1 MPAVNAA
8 ISAIFDEIADLLDI
22 QGANPFRVRAYRN
35 AARTV
40 GELGTDLVTLVEQ
53 GTALTDIPGIGED
66 LAKKIEEIVG
76 TGKCEFLERQRQE
89 VPPAVTALL
98 RVPSL
103 GPKRVRTLW
112 RELDIQTLEQLVQA
126 AKDGR
131 IRDLPGFGA
140 KTEQKILDAVQS
152 QLGEVRRFKLSEIAP
167 LAEALAAYLR
177 QVQGVKRVEIAGSF
191 RRRKE
196 TVADLDM
203 LAVATKNSPVMARF
217 ARYGE
222 VKEVMSSGPTRST
235 VILKSGIQVDLRVVP
250 QESYGAA
257 LQYFTGSKAHNIVI
271 RRMAQERDLKINEYG
286 VFRGEERIA
295 GDTEESVYASVGLPW
310 IPPELREDHGEIEAA
325 RGGTLPQLI
334 EDTRN
339 PEELHAWLHR

>member
-1 MPAVNAA
+1 MPAVNTA

-40 GELGTDLVTLVEQ
+40 GELGTDINTLVEQ
-53 GTALTDIPGIGED
+53 GTALTEIPGIGGD
-66 LAKKIEEIVG
+66 LASKIDEILR
-76 TGKCEFLERQRQE
+76 TGRCEFLERQRKE

-112 RELDIQTLEQLVQA
+112 RDLEIQTLEQLVQA

-140 KTEQKILDAVQS
+140 KTEQKILDAVQAR
-152 QLGEVRRFKLSEIAP
+152 LGDAPRFKLSEVTP
-167 LAEALAAYLR
+167 YAEALAGYLR
-177 QVQGVKRVEIAGSF
+177 KVQGVKRVEIAGSF
-191 RRRKE
+191 RRMKE
-196 TVADLDM
+196 TVGDLDM
-203 LAVATKNSPVMARF
+203 VAVAAKSSPVMNRF

-222 VKEVMSSGPTRST
+222 VKEVISSGPTRST
-235 VILKSGIQVDLRVVP
+235 VILKNGIQVDLRVVP

-286 VFRGEERIA
+286 VFRGEQRIA
-295 GDTEESVYASVGLPW
+295 GDTEESVYAAVGLPW
-310 IPPELREDHGEIEAA
+310 IPPELREDRGEIEAA
-325 RGGTLPQLI
+325 RDGTLAELI
-334 EDTRN
+334 ADTRS
-339 PEELHAWLHR
+339 PEGLHAWLRR

>member
-53 GTALTDIPGIGED
+53 GTALTDIPGIGAD
-66 LAKKIEEIVG
+66 LAKKIDEIVR
-76 TGKCEFLERQRQE
+76 TGKCEFLERTQRRE

-112 RELDIQTLEQLVQA
+112 RDLDVQTVEQLAQA

-140 KTEQKILDAVQS
+140 KTEQKILEAVQT
-152 QLGEVRRFKLSEIAP
+152 QLGQVRRFKHSEVASQ
-167 LAEALAAYLR
+167 AEALAAYLR
-177 QVQGVKRVEIAGSF
+177 KVQGVKRVEIAGSF
-191 RRRKE
+191 RRQKE
-196 TVADLDM
+196 TVGDLDM
-203 LAVATKNSPVMARF
+203 LAVAAKNSPVMARF
-217 ARYGE
+217 ARYDE

-235 VILKSGIQVDLRVVP
+235 VILKNGIQVDLRVVP

-271 RRMAQERDLKINEYG
+271 RRMHQKTDVRPTI
-286 VFRGEERIA
+286 RRCA
-295 GDTEESVYASVGLPW
+295 GRPAHRRYRRSVGNASGCAW
-310 IPPELREDHGEIEAA
+310 NPPTCARHGGSPGLRSRRSAMPH
-325 RGGTLPQLI
+325 
-334 EDTRN
+334 
-339 PEELHAWLHR
+339 HAVDAMP